1 MYAVKSGHLEIVK
14 LLLHDEQLQSIETGT
29 VHLEACTKVK
39 CSKYQSLALYSV
51 WGFCTTTEKRKCAT
65 PGSPL
70 PAAGLSEGTPFQT
83 EYFGSQQSLPS
94 PRQGTLKA
102 LS

>member
-14 LLLHDEQLQSIETGT
+14 LLLHDEQLQSAETGT

-51 WGFCTTTEKRKCAT
+51 W
-65 PGSPL
+65 
-70 PAAGLSEGTPFQT
+70 
-83 EYFGSQQSLPS
+83 
-94 PRQGTLKA
+94 
-102 LS
+102 